1 MKDFRELIDMVLN
14 DEIISDEIYDGE
26 SVKDIT
32 DRATLITA
40 ENQHKADP
48 EKVSDTC
55 THLNKEKRKKLYL
68 LLNKY

>member
-40 ENQHKADP
+40 EN
-48 EKVSDTC
+48 
-55 THLNKEKRKKLYL
+55 
-68 LLNKY
+68 